1 MGCAAATMLVAWPS
15 AVFSADTS
23 WSDMFACAWLTVPQ
37 VYGDHHEKPDV
48 PCFPAIAGYP
58 SVTIDVPGAAWAAI
72 ALSKPSWLYR

>member
-1 MGCAAATMLVAWPS
+1 
-15 AVFSADTS
+15 
-23 WSDMFACAWLTVPQ
+23 MFACAWLTVPQ